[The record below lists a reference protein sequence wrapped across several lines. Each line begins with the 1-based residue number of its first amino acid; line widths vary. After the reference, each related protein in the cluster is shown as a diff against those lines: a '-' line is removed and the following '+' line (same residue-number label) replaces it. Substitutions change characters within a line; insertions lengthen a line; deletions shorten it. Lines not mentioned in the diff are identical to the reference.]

1 MSIKLI
7 LDLQVK
13 PEESEG
19 LIKTFKD
26 ILVDT
31 RNYEGCIEVELFQ
44 NQDNPDNLT
53 LIQEWETRQN
63 YETYFA
69 WREEI
74 GAIES
79 LTATLTT
86 PPNIRYFDHIET

>member
-13 PEESEG
+13 PEELEG
-19 LIKTFKD
+19 LIKTFKK

-31 RNYEGCIEVELFQ
+31 RNYEGCNEVELFQ

-79 LTATLTT
+79 LTAALTI
-86 PPNIRYFDHIET
+86 PPNIRYYDHIGT

>member
-1 MSIKLI
+1 MSVKLI
-7 LDLQVK
+7 FDLQVK
-13 PEESEG
+13 PEEVEG
-19 LIKTFKD
+19 LIKTLKV

-31 RNYEGCIEVELFQ
+31 RNYEGCIKVELYQ
-44 NQDNPDNLT
+44 NQDNANNLT
-53 LIQEWETRQN
+53 LIQKWETRQN

-79 LTATLTT
+79 LTAALAA
-86 PPNIRYFDHIET
+86 PPNILYCDHIET

>member
-13 PEESEG
+13 PDELER
-19 LIKTFKD
+19 LIKTFKE

-31 RNYEGCIEVELFQ
+31 RNYEGCKEVELFQ

>member
-7 LDLQVK
+7 LDLQVI
-13 PEESEG
+13 PEKVEG
-19 LIKTFKD
+19 LIKTFKG

-31 RNYEGCIEVELFQ
+31 RNYEGCIKVELFQ
-44 NQDNPDNLT
+44 NQDNANNLT

-63 YETYFA
+63 YETYFS

-86 PPNIRYFDHIET
+86 PPNIQYYDHIET